1 VRVSFL
7 TIMALSECAKAAII
21 ASIIP
26 NEKLLTPGWTIISIP
41 ITPRI
46 IAAILRA
53 LMISPKKI
61 VAPIVINIGFE
72 KLIAVAC
79 ASGMRVKHVKPA
91 SIPIAPKKPLI
102 KNNLVLFIF
111 IAARPVDV
119 NIGSITIKASRFRK
133 KTTSRIC
140 RFSDAFLIKITIIEK
155 KTIDK
160 MFKIIALV

>member
-1 VRVSFL
+1 
-7 TIMALSECAKAAII
+7 MPK
-21 ASIIP
+21 
-26 NEKLLTPGWTIISIP
+26 
-41 ITPRI
+41 I

-79 ASGMRVKHVKPA
+79 ASGIKVKQVKPA

-111 IAARPVDV
+111 IAARPVDF
-119 NIGSITIKASRFRK
+119 NIGIITIKASRFRK
-133 KTTSRIC
+133 KTTSRMC
-140 RFSDAFLIKITIIEK
+140 KFSSAFLIKITMTEN
-155 KTIDK
+155 KTIDNT
-160 MFKIIALV
+160 FKIVALVWGACSLKY

>member
-1 VRVSFL
+1 
-7 TIMALSECAKAAII
+7 M
-21 ASIIP
+21 
-26 NEKLLTPGWTIISIP
+26 P

-46 IAAILRA
+46 IAVMRRA

-72 KLIAVAC
+72 KLIAVAW
-79 ASGMRVKHVKPA
+79 ARGMSVKQVKPA
-91 SIPIAPKKPLI
+91 SIPIAPKKPLT
-102 KNNLVLFIF
+102 KNNLVLFIL
-111 IAARPVDV
+111 IAARPENF
-119 NIGSITIKASRFRK
+119 NIGNITIKASRFRK

-140 RFSDAFLIKITIIEK
+140 KFSDAFLIKITIIEK

>member
-1 VRVSFL
+1 
-7 TIMALSECAKAAII
+7 M
-21 ASIIP
+21 
-26 NEKLLTPGWTIISIP
+26 SIP
-41 ITPRI
+41 IIPII

-53 LMISPKKI
+53 LIISPKKI

-79 ASGMRVKHVKPA
+79 ASGMRVKQVNPA

-119 NIGSITIKASRFRK
+119 NNGSITIKANRFRK

-140 RFSDAFLIKITIIEK
+140 KFSDAFLIKITIIEK
-155 KTIDK
+155 NTIDK
-160 MFKIIALV
+160 IFKIIALV

>member
-1 VRVSFL
+1 
-7 TIMALSECAKAAII
+7 M
-21 ASIIP
+21 
-26 NEKLLTPGWTIISIP
+26 SIP
-41 ITPRI
+41 IIPII

-53 LMISPKKI
+53 LIISPKKI

-79 ASGMRVKHVKPA
+79 ASGMRVKQVNPA

-111 IAARPVDV
+111 IAAKPVDV
-119 NIGSITIKASRFRK
+119 NNGSITIKANRFRK

-140 RFSDAFLIKITIIEK
+140 KFSDAFLIKITIIEK
-155 KTIDK
+155 NTIDK
-160 MFKIIALV
+160 IFKIIALV

>member
-1 VRVSFL
+1 
-7 TIMALSECAKAAII
+7 M
-21 ASIIP
+21 
-26 NEKLLTPGWTIISIP
+26 SIP
-41 ITPRI
+41 IMPRI

-53 LMISPKKI
+53 LIISPKKI

-79 ASGMRVKHVKPA
+79 ASGMRVKQVKPA

-111 IAARPVDV
+111 IAARPVDF
-119 NIGSITIKASRFRK
+119 NIGNITIKANRFRK

-140 RFSDAFLIKITIIEK
+140 KFSDAFLIKITIIEK

-160 MFKIIALV
+160 IFKIIALV